1 MAVKD
6 KIEYLLQRDDLFT
19 KARKLASKNHLLL
32 SSPLIVTRVCKMDPL
47 CRYCSWRAYHGVIK
61 NAANAKINKEEAV
74 ARASRIRQ
82 AGIKRVYLVSGWMG
96 ASLPDYFFDYIEALK
111 KNADIDV
118 VTTFGPVNKTDL
130 MALKEVG
137 VAGVSCGLET
147 TNIDIFRR
155 IKPGDNFE
163 ARLKTLQDA
172 KELGFKTATNFI
184 IGVGESL
191 KDYDEGFRLVE
202 QLGIDYLSLG
212 SFCPTPFTEMES
224 WDRPSPYFVAQ
235 IAAAARISFPD
246 IDIATCFDCDN
257 SSVNL
262 AWGIKCG
269 ANAYSV
275 VLRSPQETPVLA
287 GDELGNILQMW
298 EDSKLINPDK
308 LYSPLPQGKK
318 F

>member
-1 MAVKD
+1 MVLSKRIAD
-6 KIEYLLQRDDLFT
+6 LFNQDDLFI
-19 KARKLASKNHLLL
+19 KARKISVNKKLLL

-47 CRYCSWRAYHGVIK
+47 CRYCSWRAYHGVMK

-74 ARASRIRQ
+74 ARAIRIRQ

-96 ASLPDYFFDYIEALK
+96 DSLPDYFFDYIEALK
-111 KNADIDV
+111 KNAYIDV

-130 MALKEVG
+130 MALKEIG
-137 VAGVSCGLET
+137 VTSVSCGLET
-147 TNIDIFRR
+147 TNKEIFRR

-191 KDYDEGFRLVE
+191 KDYDDGVRLVE

-275 VLRSPQETPVLA
+275 VLRNPQETPVLA

-298 EDSKLINPDK
+298 EDSKSINPDM
-308 LYSPLPQGKK
+308 LYTPLPAK
-318 F
+318 